1 MKIGLTKL
9 REIAQ
14 GSRHQNLP
22 TLLEFSP
29 IDVEQIATDLDLES
43 LGTANGE
50 DGKPQTS
57 SKNLDPVEVT
67 VTDKIQEFH
76 TKAVEQ
82 LTGQLDIC
90 SDRLRELQFD
100 ALLTSVKSETRAT
113 VTDFEQNA
121 RDGENLLF
129 QSRRELVEATEALEE
144 FKKAHA
150 IRRPA
155 HDKPNSWITAFLLIF
170 VFAVESAANA
180 GLMGEAHETG
190 YIGAYSLA
198 VALSFINVL
207 AGFAAGYIGLRAAYH
222 QGMNYRVWGAS
233 VVAAY
238 LAFIFLFNLY
248 IAHVRDAM
256 QSGGLNEALREVW
269 PKLWSFQ
276 LDFTDYQAPVMLL
289 IGIAF
294 SLVAFYKGF
303 KQDDPYPDYG
313 RQSRLR
319 TDCENA
325 YADMSDGLGKD
336 LAQMRD
342 DVKEVLNNVA
352 TELGF
357 RRNDYFS
364 IMSTI
369 RKLFQRFKA
378 HEQHLESSCN
388 RLLEIYREA
397 NRKARKTK
405 EPRHFKKPYEM
416 STAQIEEPAVEKIY
430 PEAKVEELINEGKA
444 LIDGAIVEIDE
455 AHKAAFL
462 RYAMISQIFES
473 AELKA
478 TAQSNVEQ
486 ADGPKSA

>member
-14 GSRHQNLP
+14 GSRHQNQP
-22 TLLEFSP
+22 SLLEFSP
-29 IDVEQIATDLDLES
+29 IDVEKIAVDLELEK
-43 LGTANGE
+43 LGAENGGE
-50 DGKPQTS
+50 GRPLSGAKS
-57 SKNLDPVEVT
+57 LDPVEVT
-67 VTDKIQEFH
+67 ITDKIQNLQTH
-76 TKAVEQ
+76 AIEQ

-90 SDRLRELQFD
+90 SDRLRQLQFD
-100 ALLTSVKSETRAT
+100 ALITSVKSETRAT

-121 RDGENLLF
+121 RDGENVLF
-129 QSRRELVEATEALEE
+129 QSRRELVEATEALES
-144 FKKAHA
+144 FKKQHG
-150 IRRPA
+150 IYRPA
-155 HDKPNSWITAFLLIF
+155 HDKPNGLVTAFLLIS

-222 QGMNYRVWGAS
+222 QGTGYRVWGGL
-233 VVAAY
+233 VVGAY

-269 PKLWSFQ
+269 PKLWSFEFN
-276 LDFTDYQAPVMLL
+276 FTDYQAPVMLL

-303 KQDDPYPDYG
+303 KHDDPYPDYG

-325 YADMSDGLGKD
+325 YTDISDGLGKD

-357 RRNDYFS
+357 RRNDYFG

-369 RKLFQRFKA
+369 RKLLQRFKA

-388 RLLEIYREA
+388 RLLEVYRDA
-397 NRKARKTK
+397 NRKVRKK
-405 EPRHFKKPYEM
+405 GEPRHFKKPYVLDL
-416 STAQIEEPAVEKIY
+416 AHVEEPAVEKIY

-444 LIDGAIVEIDE
+444 LIDNAIVEIDE
-455 AHKAAFL
+455 AHKAAFH
-462 RYAMISQIFES
+462 RYAMISQVFDS

-478 TAQSNVEQ
+478 TAQLNIEKS
-486 ADGPKSA
+486 DGLKSA